1 MHAAFRI
8 IRLLDNQLIASNC
21 IIDCSIDIVP
31 TSNPSTAKDRIKAMR
46 LWIEEYLDGAVA
58 FGVNTDANTE
68 TLASIGNQIIM
79 CPDDPHDYLLLL
91 LIHSKLDAIGGDEIV
106 ISKTNLIS
114 DTGEGFSN
122 SIEGTTEDWL
132 PVHSTWM
139 GEPAYH
145 DRPWWY
151 RDDSST
157 VDMKYEEG
165 EDITDVPE
173 LGINLIELV
182 GQKQPASA
190 NERPMAEIVKPAFKP
205 RVLTLDD

>member
-21 IIDCSIDIVP
+21 IIDCSIDILP
-31 TSNPSTAKDRIKAMR
+31 TSNPSNAKDRIKAMR
-46 LWIEEYLDGAVA
+46 LWIEEYLDGALA
-58 FGVNTDANTE
+58 FGINTNANTE
-68 TLASIGNQIIM
+68 TFESIGNQIMM

-91 LIHSKLDAIGGDEIV
+91 LIHSKLDAIGGSGIV
-106 ISKTNLIS
+106 VSKTNLIS

-122 SIEGTTEDWL
+122 SVEGTAEDWL
-132 PVHSTWM
+132 PVNSQWI

-145 DRPWWY
+145 DRPWWH

-182 GQKQPASA
+182 GQKQPSPD
-190 NERPMAEIVKPAFKP
+190 NEQPLAEIVKPAFKP